1 MRDKIIEQVINKIK
15 SRSDV
20 GYKKYGVTL
29 QDDEQSLEVWL
40 THIQE
45 ELMDAVNYIEK
56 VKDVLYMSRTVSDH
70 QEDADFTK
78 EEIDCDPKNI
88 VKLMAQANIDSLIA
102 RYGDDPKDYSN
113 YVDEC
118 LNSFSTLGRADLG
131 SDDIYNMLMC
141 WEYQSCEVDNWHET
155 DAFWL
160 HIYLKDWVAKKM
172 ATNASVNWS
181 YNKSRV
187 A

>member
-1 MRDKIIEQVINKIK
+1 MSAFLVTPEHISEIVK
-15 SRSDV
+15 
-20 GYKKYGVTL
+20 YAKKKEFIFAY
-29 QDDEQSLEVWL
+29 
-40 THIQE
+40 
-45 ELMDAVNYIEK
+45 NY
-56 VKDVLYMSRTVSDH
+56 
-70 QEDADFTK
+70 FTK

-131 SDDIYNMLMC
+131 SDDIYNMLAC
-141 WEYQSCEVDNWHET
+141 WNYQACEVDNWFET
-155 DAFWL
+155 DAYWL
-160 HIYLKDWVAKKM
+160 GVYLKDFAAKKM
-172 ATNASVNWS
+172 ATNANVQWS
-181 YNKSRV
+181 YDGAV

>member
-1 MRDKIIEQVINKIK
+1 MSAFLVTPEHIREIVK
-15 SRSDV
+15 
-20 GYKKYGVTL
+20 YAKKKEFIFAY
-29 QDDEQSLEVWL
+29 
-40 THIQE
+40 
-45 ELMDAVNYIEK
+45 NY
-56 VKDVLYMSRTVSDH
+56 
-70 QEDADFTK
+70 FTK

-131 SDDIYNMLMC
+131 SDDIYNMLAC
-141 WEYQSCEVDNWHET
+141 WNYQACEVANWFET
-155 DAFWL
+155 DAYWL
-160 HIYLKDWVAKKM
+160 GVYLKDFAAKKM
-172 ATNASVNWS
+172 ATNANVQWS
-181 YNKSRV
+181 YDGAV

>member
-1 MRDKIIEQVINKIK
+1 MSAFLVTPEHISEIVK
-15 SRSDV
+15 
-20 GYKKYGVTL
+20 YAKKKEFIFAY
-29 QDDEQSLEVWL
+29 
-40 THIQE
+40 
-45 ELMDAVNYIEK
+45 NY
-56 VKDVLYMSRTVSDH
+56 
-70 QEDADFTK
+70 FTK

-131 SDDIYNMLMC
+131 SDDIYNMLAC
-141 WEYQSCEVDNWHET
+141 WNYQACEVDNWFET
-155 DAFWL
+155 DAYWL
-160 HIYLKDWVAKKM
+160 GVYLKDFAAKKM
-172 ATNASVNWS
+172 ATNANVQWS
-181 YNKSRV
+181 YDVVK